1 MTNLKQAIWTSIPTS
16 MKKIIPLFCLFSML
30 FVNHSC
36 KNDTDSKQEEK
47 SESEKIVIAKEKW
60 HWDNPDKQNESAGY
74 AQVVKIGNTI
84 YISGVPT
91 DDLSP
96 DGITRLYNT
105 LEECL
110 KSFGASFK
118 DVVKETLYTT
128 DIEAMK
134 EYNATRKEFY
144 KGDYPAAT
152 WVQVSRLY
160 EPSAKLEVDLIAEI
174 SGAD

>member
-1 MTNLKQAIWTSIPTS
+1 
-16 MKKIIPLFCLFSML
+16 ML
-30 FVNHSC
+30 LANHSC
-36 KNDTDSKQEEK
+36 KNDTDSKREMK

-60 HWDNPDKQNESAGY
+60 HWDNPDKQNKNAGY
-74 AQVVKIGNTI
+74 AQVVKAGNTI
-84 YISGVPT
+84 YISGVPS

-110 KSFGASFK
+110 NSFGASAK

-134 EYNATRKEFY
+134 KYNEARKEFY

-160 EPSAKLEVDLIAEI
+160 EATAQLEVDLIAVI
-174 SGAD
+174 PVGD